1 MERKHLLMLVAVIL
15 IMGLGF
21 SLRIYINQNVEL
33 YSGMTP
39 EEYRE
44 KLASFSEREVSIEE
58 INRSPEGFRGEEV
71 IVRGQVDIALM
82 EEDRYLVYPMLER
95 EKKLYFT
102 ECPGNEPLGDSA
114 YIRGALERLES
125 NNPMEMDENL
135 TEQEREN
142 IETTREAMEKYNYSV
157 PEYMD
162 NETEHIWGI
171 ECEEVLPVR

>member
-1 MERKHLLMLVAVIL
+1 MLVAVIL

-33 YSGMTP
+33 FSGMTP
-39 EEYRE
+39 EEYNKKLSNFRE
-44 KLASFSEREVSIEE
+44 RKVSFEK
-58 INRSPEGFRGEEV
+58 INRSPESFRGENV

-82 EEDRYLVYPMLER
+82 EEDRYVIYPMLER

-102 ECPGNEPLGDSA
+102 ECAGNEPLGDSA
-114 YIRGALERLES
+114 YVKGVLKRLES

-135 TEQEREN
+135 TEQERKNVEAA
-142 IETTREAMEKYNYSV
+142 REAMERYNYSV
-157 PEYMD
+157 PDYMD
-162 NETEHIWGI
+162 NKTEHIWGI